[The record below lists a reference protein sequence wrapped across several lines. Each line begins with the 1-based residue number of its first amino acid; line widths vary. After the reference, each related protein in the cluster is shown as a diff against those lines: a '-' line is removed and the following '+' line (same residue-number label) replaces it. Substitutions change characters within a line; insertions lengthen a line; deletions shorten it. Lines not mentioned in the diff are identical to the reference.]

1 MDPRASGRAVEAS
14 AVVTARPSAVAV
26 VDRHPANDA
35 IVPALS
41 GDEGLRL
48 VKMIALG
55 VCAGGMAF
63 VQDLQARHDGADSS
77 TALSPPAPMNGN
89 APVEVMDAEEVAA
102 FLRVD
107 RKTVYDYAG
116 RGAIPCQRLGKRL
129 LFSRAA
135 LVSWLAACRSQGSSN
150 GDTR

>member
-1 MDPRASGRAVEAS
+1 
-14 AVVTARPSAVAV
+14 VTAAKESAVAV
-26 VDRHPANDA
+26 IDREPANNDGFLSMA
-35 IVPALS
+35 PAD
-41 GDEGLRL
+41 GMRF
-48 VKMIALG
+48 VQMIALG

-63 VQDLQARHDGADSS
+63 VQDLDARRTGNAS
-77 TALSPPAPMNGN
+77 AAPQPPPAN
-89 APVEVMDAEEVAA
+89 ANTSAEVMDAEEVAA

-116 RGAIPCQRLGKRL
+116 RGVIPCQRLGKRL

-135 LVSWLAACRSQGSSN
+135 LVSWLTACRSQGSSN